1 MPVIVIVA
9 FLHVC
14 FQDMATPAVM
24 KRETLKSLNNIPDW
38 ILQQRSKDKN
48 AKSSRPHHT
57 SSKYK
62 GSTTP
67 VALVVTP
74 VISKQ
79 PIIKE
84 EVKATPSENV
94 TVSPSISK
102 GEYNLCYSSFT
113 FPPFHLSRNPHPSR
127 YPTLFS
133 NLYVST
139 VRRIYSRE
147 FLIKF
152 KYSGSPFA
160 PGTPTPQDL
169 IAQYNKE
176 YEVSFPHPKFPPA
189 PLLTFSPHLPH
200 SVPSHHIPLFPFS
213 PTPSLRSHHILSQ
226 LLSSTRF
233 LISFYSL
240 DTGTLSPA
248 GPLSG
253 RKIHPG
259 NHPRPPHPRLR
270 LHPRPRP
277 RQQRQAPTPQQRRW
291 CA

>member
-1 MPVIVIVA
+1 MIVIVA

-94 TVSPSISK
+94 TLSPSISK
-102 GEYNLCYSSFT
+102 GEYNFCYSSF
-113 FPPFHLSRNPHPSR
+113 PPFPQS
-127 YPTLFS
+127 
-133 NLYVST
+133 
-139 VRRIYSRE
+139 
-147 FLIKF
+147 
-152 KYSGSPFA
+152 SPF
-160 PGTPTPQDL
+160 
-169 IAQYNKE
+169 
-176 YEVSFPHPKFPPA
+176 
-189 PLLTFSPHLPH
+189 PLSPHSFLKLIRFN
-200 SVPSHHIPLFPFS
+200 SAEDLFPRI
-213 PTPSLRSHHILSQ
+213 PDQ
-226 LLSSTRF
+226 V
-233 LISFYSL
+233 
-240 DTGTLSPA
+240 
-248 GPLSG
+248 
-253 RKIHPG
+253 
-259 NHPRPPHPRLR
+259 
-270 LHPRPRP
+270 
-277 RQQRQAPTPQQRRW
+277 
-291 CA
+291 